1 MYSPSTLIVYCLCVF
16 LLACWT
22 YGLYVPSGL
31 FIPALLVGAAWGRL
45 MGISLNYIFPDAVS
59 VLCYI
64 LALQA
69 YFDILNKKIYIFL
82 FFLLL
87 EYEKSHLIL
96 KWNILLMWIFFF
108 RMFIFMMADCYI
120 LTYRKVLLLKKKKI
134 L

>member
-45 MGISLNYIFPDAVS
+45 MGISLNYIFPDVVG

-64 LALQA
+64 LAFQA
-69 YFDILNKKIYIFL
+69 YFYILNKKIYIFL

-108 RMFIFMMADCYI
+108 CMFIFRMADCYI
-120 LTYRKVLLLKKKKI
+120 HNYRKVLLLKKKKI